1 MKTVLMR
8 QVKFWYALAA
18 VFLTLMLAVA
28 LNVIYTN
35 RVAAQGNK
43 QWCSIIVTL
52 DDSYRKTPPT
62 TETGKKIAADMHRLR
77 SQFKCDQ
84 IE

>member
-1 MKTVLMR
+1 VRNLLVR
-8 QVKFWYALAA
+8 QVKFWYALTA

-35 RVAAQGNK
+35 RVAAQSNK

-52 DDSYRKTPPT
+52 DNSYRKTPPAS
-62 TETGKKIAADMHRLR
+62 ETGKKIASDMHRLR
-77 SQFKCDQ
+77 DEFKCGD

>member
-1 MKTVLMR
+1 MKNLLVR

-18 VFLTLMLAVA
+18 VFLTLMLATI

-35 RVAAQGNK
+35 RIAAQSEK
-43 QWCSIIVTL
+43 HWCSIIVTL

-62 TETGKKIAADMHRLR
+62 TEIGKKIATDMHRLR
-77 SQFKCDQ
+77 EQFKCSD
-84 IE
+84 ID